1 MNKEKEVY
9 SKEAVLNLS
18 SAVIKYFLKGMLE
31 LVENPGM
38 EDFPSYDLAKS
49 VENYIDNIPD
59 EEDFIVED
67 IVEYLKN
74 DSEFMNDANKFLG
87 NIEDYE
93 KQKEER
99 RTQTREEMFE
109 DEED

>member
-1 MNKEKEVY
+1 MKEEKELY

-31 LVENPGM
+31 LVEDPGK
-38 EDFPSYDLAKS
+38 EEFPSYDLAKS
-49 VENYIDNIPD
+49 VENYFYNIPD
-59 EEDFIVED
+59 EENFIIED
-67 IVEYLKN
+67 IVKYLKN

-99 RTQTREEMFE
+99 RTQTRDEMFE